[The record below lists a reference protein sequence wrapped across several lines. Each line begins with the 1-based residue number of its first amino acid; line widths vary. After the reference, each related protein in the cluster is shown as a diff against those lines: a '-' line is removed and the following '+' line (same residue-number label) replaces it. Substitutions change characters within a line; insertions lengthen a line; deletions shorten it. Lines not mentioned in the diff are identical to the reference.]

1 MERMSQY
8 RDDRDAACRRI
19 EALEASLVDRDA
31 EMEKLRAALA
41 ERDEEILRL
50 QSELELAGGL
60 GPRHM
65 RSVSAAWASRIVG
78 AATGVAILAAG
89 AGVILARS
97 SASSASA
104 AAETAADAR
113 FHPAPP

>member
-1 MERMSQY
+1 MSQY
-8 RDDRDAACRRI
+8 RDDRTAAVRRI
-19 EALEASLVDRDA
+19 EVLESSLADRDA
-31 EMEKLRAALA
+31 ALDKLRASLT

-50 QSELELAGGL
+50 QRELELSGGL

-65 RSVSAAWASRIVG
+65 RSVNAAWASRIVG

-97 SASSASA
+97 SASSSPGRA
-104 AAETAADAR
+104 APAQVADLGSR
-113 FHPAPP
+113 LAPR